1 MPYTDKYTK
10 QNTSYQN
17 RYDPAGRY
25 AIFGQVKFGQAFFG
39 GNRKWFGKGKCIYKS
54 KKAAMK
60 AYRGYLGAKFGK

>member
-25 AIFGQVKFGQAFFG
+25 AIFGQVKFGQALFG
-39 GNRKWFGKGKCIYKS
+39 GNRKWYGE
-54 KKAAMK
+54 
-60 AYRGYLGAKFGK
+60 KFNKQGTSYTNKY